1 MNIEEL
7 IRRVLQGDLDYVNG
21 AWFIMRQ
28 ETSVNKIKHYDP
40 EQMYEVSEEKVVTN
54 WVQDV
59 KVPVD
64 FVNEEWFQI
73 AAIRKT
79 PANIKR
85 FDYLASDAVWK
96 RLLDMGGENLRYLT
110 PQTPEMKAYAKE
122 LSVKNIGYFDSFTE
136 QDVKELLMQDGF
148 FIKASNGAWFVYKK
162 NRSDGVEK
170 KLCSLRVEDSINA
183 DFFYN
188 KAIENDPNAAEAIVE
203 MAKKGKIKPYKFV
216 IEHWNMPQFKK
227 GIAELAKR
235 KYKEAVDIV
244 LQNPNEVD
252 FFQCILNIARTGK
265 NVEARNFVFQ
275 NIDNAMCWD
284 CIMGLAEDGDRDAQN
299 LVLNH
304 LDKPG
309 SLKCVV
315 NLAAKGKGDGRVFDV
330 LYENAENV
338 DCWHYILELAKNR
351 IPRAIDIVCEHPENV
366 EGWSCILKLAKN
378 LVPRAIDA
386 VCEHP
391 ENCEG
396 WSCILE
402 LAKNRIPR
410 AIDIV
415 CEHPENVEGWS
426 CILELAKNRVP
437 RALDIVCKY
446 PENAGG
452 WSCLLELAK
461 EGDGRATEVI
471 LRSQRLDL
479 ITCLAEN
486 GNRIAV
492 RLVLASKELES
503 VMKLAIKGNPEAKQ
517 VVLHSNDPKYIMKFA
532 EDGDSNAV
540 NMILQSN
547 HLESIAKLAL
557 NGESRAIDRVLNS
570 DDYETIAKLAETIA
584 RLALDGNS
592 RAVRKSFENSKC
604 KSYISKWSNAGDI
617 RAKQVI
623 RKWYQR

>member
-1 MNIEEL
+1 MNTEEL
-7 IRRVLQGDLDYVNG
+7 IRRVLQGNLDYVNG

-28 ETSVNKIKHYDP
+28 ETSVNTIKHYDP

-59 KVPVD
+59 KVPAD

-96 RLLDMGGENLRYLT
+96 ILLDMGGENLRYLT
-110 PQTPEMKAYAKE
+110 PQTPEMKAYAKK

-148 FIKASNGAWFVYKK
+148 FIKASNGTWCVYKK

-170 KLCSLRVEDSINA
+170 KLCSLRVEDCAAA

-188 KAIENDPNAAEAIVE
+188 KAIENDPYAAEAIVE
-203 MAKKGKIKPYKFV
+203 KAKNGAVKPYKFV
-216 IEHWNMPQFKK
+216 IEHWNMPQFKN
-227 GIAELAKR
+227 GIVEFAKR

-244 LQNPNEVD
+244 LQNPNDEE
-252 FFQCILNIARTGK
+252 FFQCIVNMARTGK
-265 NVEARNFVFQ
+265 NVDARNYVFQ

-284 CIMGLAEDGDRDAQN
+284 CIMGLAEAGDEYAHN

-378 LVPRAIDA
+378 LVPRAIDT

-391 ENCEG
+391 ENADG
-396 WSCILE
+396 WPCLLE
-402 LAKNRIPR
+402 LAKNRIPH
-410 AIDIV
+410 AIDT
-415 CEHPENVEGWS
+415 
-426 CILELAKNRVP
+426 
-437 RALDIVCKY
+437 VCKY
-446 PENAGG
+446 PEIPGG
-452 WSCLLELAK
+452 WPCLLELAK

-471 LRSQRLDL
+471 LKSQRLNL
-479 ITCLAEN
+479 ITCLAEK
-486 GNRIAV
+486 GNPDAV
-492 RLVLASKELES
+492 RLVLASKELGS

-517 VVLHSNDPKYIMKFA
+517 IVLQSNDLKYIMKFA
-532 EDGDSNAV
+532 MNGDPDAV
-540 NMILQSN
+540 SMILQSN
-547 HLESIAKLAL
+547 HLESIAELAL
-557 NGESRAIDRVLNS
+557 NGESRAIDRVLES
-570 DDYETIAKLAETIA
+570 DKYETIAK
-584 RLALDGNS
+584 LALDGNS
-592 RAVRKSFENSKC
+592 RAIRKSFENSKC
-604 KSYISKWSNAGDI
+604 KSYISKWSNAGDL